1 MTKIISQI
9 AWMALFVCLVIVGD
23 KHACAEIAWQTQLK
37 TAHAQ
42 AMQEGKLLLLHFYT
56 DNCVFCDKLEA
67 GAFRTPEVMAAIQK
81 NYVPVKI
88 HAGKNPAIAST
99 FKVSRFPTDVIVT
112 TQGQALAHSV
122 SPQDPVRYVA
132 MLTQHATPGNA
143 DGSMIASNAPA
154 DGPGLGAAPIQMNP
168 AVAENSMMQ
177 NTGFGMPKQA
187 SGTPATA
194 VSRRSGLAIEPLPSV
209 QPTLQP
215 KQNPLLEL
223 AMDGYCAVTVI
234 EKDQWVEGNP
244 EFGVVHL
251 GRLYLFCDKASMERF
266 LEDPVT
272 YTPVLNGI
280 DVVRF
285 FEERKIVQGNRAWGL
300 KDPDHNRMF
309 FFADEAALNHFYNQ
323 HTRYTDAAMAVM
335 EKAIKDANP
344 GN

>member
-9 AWMALFVCLVIVGD
+9 AWMALFICFVSVGE
-23 KHACAEIAWQTQLK
+23 KQARAEIAWQTQLK

-42 AMQEGKLLLLHFYT
+42 AMYEGKLLLLHFYT
-56 DNCVFCDKLEA
+56 DDCVFCDKLEA
-67 GAFRTPEVMAAIQK
+67 GAFRTPEVMDAIQK

-122 SPQDPVRYVA
+122 SPQDPIRYVA
-132 MLTQHATPGNA
+132 MLTQHATPSREN
-143 DGSMIASNAPA
+143 STMIASNTPQASP
-154 DGPGLGAAPIQMNP
+154 GPGAAPIQVNP
-168 AVAENSMMQ
+168 AVA
-177 NTGFGMPKQA
+177 NTSLAQGAGFAMPPQA
-187 SGTPATA
+187 AGTPATA
-194 VSRRSGLAIEPLPSV
+194 VSRRSALAVEPLPASA
-209 QPTLQP
+209 PTA

-251 GRLYLFCDKASMERF
+251 GRLYLFCDKPSMERF
-266 LEDPVT
+266 LEDPVP

-323 HTRYTDAAMAVM
+323 HTRYTEAAMAVM
-335 EKAIKDANP
+335 AKAIKDANP
-344 GN
+344 VK